1 MTTYQVNWA
10 ERYAQSALVEAESAE
25 QARALVLS
33 DPAIFAPD
41 HGEWINVEDSVDVS
55 SEGFLLDKPAA

>member
-1 MTTYQVNWA
+1 
-10 ERYAQSALVEAESAE
+10 
-25 QARALVLS
+25 VLS

-55 SEGFLLDKPAA
+55 SEGFLLDKPTA